1 MINTNSINGEDDYI
15 ERKEMFEIEESLLNV
30 SKNDVIDGRLKI
42 KWSIFI
48 RVMLIHISTFQIFGP
63 IITGFIV
70 TLIYGKPYA

>member
-1 MINTNSINGEDDYI
+1 MINTNSINGADDYI

-48 RVMLIHISTFQIFGP
+48 RVMLIHISTF
-63 IITGFIV
+63 
-70 TLIYGKPYA
+70 